1 MHEDYVVV
9 GETSEIS
16 PAMPRGV
23 AMGGKP
29 ALIANVDGD
38 LPVQVSG

>member
-1 MHEDYVVV
+1 MHDDYVVV
-9 GETSEIS
+9 GNISEIT

-29 ALIANVDGD
+29 ALIAYVDGA